1 MQIRKTY
8 KEVSPELLYAELRDF
23 ILKQDT
29 TVDEAKLET
38 YSIPTDSSSF
48 ISRGTLTFKIKGDP
62 QKAGK
67 ECIRVHLVGSA
78 RDQTKVMIDIDEKLF
93 PPEKISALQTDL
105 DFIFGSYEVK
115 K

>member
-8 KEVSPELLYAELRDF
+8 KEVSPELLYDELKDF

-29 TVDEAKLET
+29 IVDEAKLET
-38 YSIPTDSSSF
+38 YSLPTDSSSF
-48 ISRGTLTFKIKGDP
+48 ISRGTLTFKIKSDP
-62 QKAGK
+62 KKAER

-105 DFIFGSYEVK
+105 DFIFSSYEVK